1 MNEIIVKF
9 KTGTSEVTD
18 VSGNT
23 IAVNVYTNYQIKKSY
38 AALLKFE
45 ELTGRGVNEMKD
57 NVTDLLTL
65 FYCILSAGNDNF
77 NYTFKDFIK
86 VIDDNENAV
95 EVFNEYLMSQI
106 PTEPIPTEQAKKKVT
121 KKQ

>member
-1 MNEIIVKF
+1 MNEIIVKI
-9 KTGTSEVTD
+9 TD
-18 VSGNT
+18 VEYK
-23 IAVNVYTNYQIKKSY
+23 VKKSY

-65 FYCILSAGNDNF
+65 FYCILSAANDNF
-77 NYTFKDFIK
+77 NYSFKEFIK
-86 VIDDNENAV
+86 VIDDNESAV

-106 PTEPIPTEQAKKKVT
+106 PTEPIPTEQAKKKVV